1 MPARGADDTLSDAL
15 RALGDGR
22 VFFAFG
28 IPKSGTTFLQMIL
41 NSHPEVSCPSE
52 HQFEF
57 LIRKV
62 AALLTTYN
70 KVLLEV
76 DRRTARQGA
85 TLLTDDDV
93 TVVLR
98 ATFLAIMGSAGRRK
112 GARLIGANDNAI
124 VTQLPLFLE
133 IFPTARFICVVRDP
147 RDTIL
152 SQWHHNLRIEA
163 DFLQRAR
170 TLDHWID
177 FQSKQWQ
184 TVMAEISS
192 RSDQEPLRQLL
203 LITRYEDLAA
213 GDSATFNR
221 LFEHLGASSG
231 MALID
236 QIIEQT
242 AFPRVKARSHR
253 NVFFRRGAP
262 GAWREEMTPRQVE
275 VVLANAR
282 AMMARF
288 DYA

>member
-1 MPARGADDTLSDAL
+1 MPARAADDTLSEAL

-22 VFFAFG
+22 VFLAFG

-112 GARLIGANDNAI
+112 GARLIGASDNAI
-124 VTQLPLFLE
+124 VMQLPLFLE
-133 IFPTARFICVVRDP
+133 IFPTAKFICVVRDP

-177 FQSKQWQ
+177 STSKRWQ

-213 GDSATFNR
+213 GDGATFNR

-253 NVFFRRGAP
+253 NAFFRRGAP
-262 GAWREEMTPRQVE
+262 GAWREEMTPRQVD

>member
-213 GDSATFNR
+213 GDGGRGERFVR
-221 LFEHLGASSG
+221 ELVFDELV
-231 MALID
+231 
-236 QIIEQT
+236 E
-242 AFPRVKARSHR
+242 PR
-253 NVFFRRGAP
+253 G
-262 GAWREEMTPRQVE
+262 G
-275 VVLANAR
+275 
-282 AMMARF
+282 
-288 DYA
+288 